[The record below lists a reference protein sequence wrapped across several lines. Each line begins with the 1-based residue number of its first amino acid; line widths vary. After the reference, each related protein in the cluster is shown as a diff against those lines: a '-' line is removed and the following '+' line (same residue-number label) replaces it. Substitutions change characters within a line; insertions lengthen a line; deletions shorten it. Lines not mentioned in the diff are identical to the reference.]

1 MNKIYRLISKIL
13 FGGMLILAGCASVA
27 TAEPTLVATMTATAQ
42 PTATLAP
49 AALQEAVFEAA
60 KTDNVEAMTNYIAA
74 GANINEEFDYG
85 LTVLEVAIA
94 RKNPEMALLLLD
106 ADASWTI
113 ETFHNAISLG
123 NLEVVQAFL
132 DKGADLN
139 ETSGPWGTHA
149 LLFAARH
156 GHIEIGKLLI
166 EHGAD
171 IYLGDSYGDPALNV
185 AAWNGQLEFV
195 EMLLDSGVNP
205 TTPNYKGR
213 TALYHS
219 IWQKHTEV
227 EKVLQAA
234 GAE

>member
-13 FGGMLILAGCASVA
+13 FGGVLILAGCASVA
-27 TAEPTLVATMTATAQ
+27 TAEPTLVATVTATAQ

-85 LTVLEVAIA
+85 LTVLDVAIA

-123 NLEVVQAFL
+123 DLEVVQAFL

-156 GHIEIGKLLI
+156 GHTEIGKLLI

-205 TTPNYKGR
+205 TTPNHKDR

>member
-13 FGGMLILAGCASVA
+13 FGGVLILAGCASVA
-27 TAEPTLVATMTATAQ
+27 TAEPTLVATVTATAQ
-42 PTATLAP
+42 PTATLSP

-74 GANINEEFDYG
+74 GANIDEEFDYD
-85 LTVLEVAIA
+85 LTVLDIAIA

-106 ADASWTI
+106 ADASWNI
-113 ETFHNAISLG
+113 ETFHKAIPLG
-123 NLEVVQAFL
+123 DLEVVQAFL

-139 ETSGPWGTHA
+139 ETSGPWGFHA
-149 LLFAARH
+149 LLFAAQH
-156 GHIEIGKLLI
+156 GHAEIGKLLI

-171 IYLGDSYGDPALNV
+171 IYLGDNYGDPALNI
-185 AAWNGQLEFV
+185 AAYFGQLEFV

-205 TTPNYKGR
+205 NTPNYKGR

-219 IWQKHTEV
+219 IWKKHTEV
-227 EKVLQAA
+227 EKVLRAA